1 MSYAI
6 LKDLSKTFPYWMQ
19 CKLCPVLTVILL
31 YFQDPWDIL
40 LNFPFPNDSIVSEK
54 VNLKND
60 YSCGSVHIY
69 DPIEHVQIEPMYIL
83 KITSPYMLCH
93 LIYNLYPWLMNCV
106 VL

>member
-6 LKDLSKTFPYWMQ
+6 LKDLSKHSLIG
-19 CKLCPVLTVILL
+19 CNVNCGPVLTVILL
-31 YFQDPWDIL
+31 YFQDTWDIL

-69 DPIEHVQIEPMYIL
+69 DPIEHVQIEPIYIL